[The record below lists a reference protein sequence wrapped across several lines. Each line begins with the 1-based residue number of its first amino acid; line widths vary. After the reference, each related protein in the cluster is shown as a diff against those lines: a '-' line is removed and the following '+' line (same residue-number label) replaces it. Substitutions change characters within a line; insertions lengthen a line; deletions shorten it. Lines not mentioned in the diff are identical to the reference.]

1 MLLTAVSLAL
11 GDKGDATA
19 ALAKAALSLQHA
31 EAFALQEGEAAEAAR
46 GVLNEVGGGLR
57 SRCCCTPLPLMVGLF
72 LILFCCP

>member
-57 SRCCCTPLPLMVGLF
+57 GRCCCTPLPLMVGLF